1 MAIAAALSGGA
12 LEDLGQVG
20 KYGYGSAARRRLEN
34 FVDVNLSDLVP
45 DEVDA
50 LRAAILRD
58 IARHIDRPLMLKAH
72 DQRRTPGGVDLVSPE
87 GVRLVLHL
95 VRDPRDIAI
104 SLAHHLGVSV
114 DKAIETLADPA
125 YRLGGGPTWISWQVE
140 QWVGSWSAHCRSW
153 MGDADIPCLRLRY
166 EDRLLDPIGSLE
178 TAMLAAGLDVSR
190 DLVERSVQA
199 TTFERLRELELT
211 MGFAEKPPT
220 RMTRPFFG
228 VGRAGTWQEEL
239 TPSQVARIEA
249 DHGEMMRGLGYL

>member
-12 LEDLGQVG
+12 LADLGQVN
-20 KYGYGSAARRRLEN
+20 KYGAGSAARRGLEN

-50 LRAAILRD
+50 LRAAILHD
-58 IARHIDRPLMLKAH
+58 AAMKTDRPLMLKAH
-72 DQRRTPGGVDLVSPE
+72 DQRRTPDGVDLVSPSSA
-87 GVRLVLHL
+87 RIVLHL
-95 VRDPRDIAI
+95 VRDPRDVAI
-104 SLAHHLGVSV
+104 SLAHHNGVSV
-114 DKAIETLADPA
+114 DKAIETLANPA
-125 YRLGGGPTWISWQVE
+125 HRLGGGPTWISPQLE
-140 QWVGSWSAHCRSW
+140 QWVGCWSAHCRSW
-153 MGDADIPCLRLRY
+153 MSDADIPYLRLRY

-178 TAMLAAGLDVSR
+178 EAMLAAGLDVPR

-211 MGFAEKPPT
+211 IGFAEKPPT

-228 VGRAGTWQEEL
+228 VGRAGTWQDEL

-249 DHGEMMRGLGYL
+249 DHGDMMRRLGYL